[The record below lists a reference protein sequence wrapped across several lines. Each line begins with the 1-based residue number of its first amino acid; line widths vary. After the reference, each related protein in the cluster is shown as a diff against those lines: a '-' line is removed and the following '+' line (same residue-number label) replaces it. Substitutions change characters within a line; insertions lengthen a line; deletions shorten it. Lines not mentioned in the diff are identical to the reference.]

1 MRLVESSTTKA
12 DPLTVEFQC
21 QVTKFVQF
29 ESQYKRYQN
38 RRIIG
43 QKWKLYMIQ
52 FIGSRHVELRT
63 YPTRLIK
70 FGSRRDSTKSG
81 YRLISKVGSI
91 ASFVVLEG

>member
-1 MRLVESSTTKA
+1 MSLVESSTTKA

-52 FIGSRHVELRT
+52 FIGSRRVELRS
-63 YPTRLIK
+63 YLARLIK
-70 FGSRRDSTKSG
+70 VGSSRSSTKNKK
-81 YRLISKVGSI
+81 RLVSKARSI